1 MGEIL
6 ISGVIIGC
14 HLIGGGGGGDFIS
27 ADGFFFKGGP

>member
-14 HLIGGGGGGDFIS
+14 HLIGGGGDS
-27 ADGFFFKGGP
+27 DGFFFKGGP